1 MKWATATFSLTYALL
16 SLAYLT
22 VFAPYQANGDVIFIT
37 SPFNILEVTGSASPV
52 LSFLANFVLVAMAI
66 LMAELYSDFS
76 VMPLSAGAA
85 FAMAVAASYIVSACS
100 WLLKGTPS
108 AGTSIIGFSMF
119 LYLAASGVLDM
130 KKWLKMPAWASALVP
145 SLAAA
150 PLYILHNA
158 SWPLHVSG
166 ALVFGGLCVLYLS
179 LRRPFK
185 PLVHV
190 PT

>member
-1 MKWATATFSLTYALL
+1 MKWTTATFSLTYALL
-16 SLAYLT
+16 SLAYMT
-22 VFAPYQANGDVIFIT
+22 EFAPYQTNRDVIFIT

-85 FAMAVAASYIVSACS
+85 FAMAVAASYIISACS

-108 AGTSIIGFSMF
+108 AGTSIIGFSVF
-119 LYLAASGVLDM
+119 LYLAASGALDM
-130 KKWLKMPAWASALVP
+130 KKMPAWASALVP

-179 LRRPFK
+179 LRRPQAAF
-185 PLVHV
+185 
-190 PT
+190 